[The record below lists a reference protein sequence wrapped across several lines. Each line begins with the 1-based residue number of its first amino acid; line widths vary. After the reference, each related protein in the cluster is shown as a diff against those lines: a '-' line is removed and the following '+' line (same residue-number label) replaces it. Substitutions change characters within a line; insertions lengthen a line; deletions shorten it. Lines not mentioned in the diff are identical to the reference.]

1 VGLNLSFAHNETLL
15 PLKRIKLKKM
25 PSIKIIL
32 TEDHQILRDGVKA
45 LIASENILIIG
56 EASSGAELWKLLEK
70 DQPDIILMD
79 ISLPDAS
86 GIELTRLISERYP
99 RIKVLILSMYTDESF
114 INQAIKSGA
123 KGYLH
128 KNTTREEMLIAIDT
142 VYSGNDFYS
151 ENISKIILKNYIEK
165 ARMNSDEILDPHE
178 VLSKREIE
186 ILKMFAEGFINKEIA
201 DRLFISIRTVES
213 HKNHIMQKL
222 SLKTQV
228 ELVKYSIRHNL
239 INI

>member
-1 VGLNLSFAHNETLL
+1 M
-15 PLKRIKLKKM
+15 PIRIV
-25 PSIKIIL
+25 L
-32 TEDHQILRDGVKA
+32 TEDHQILRDGVKS
-45 LIASENILIIG
+45 LIASDNIKITG
-56 EASSGAELWKLLEK
+56 EASTGSELWKLLEGEK
-70 DQPDIILMD
+70 PDIILMD
-79 ISLPDAS
+79 ISLPDTS
-86 GIELTRLISERYP
+86 GIELTRLISERFP
-99 RIKVLILSMYTDESF
+99 DIKVLILSMYTDESF

-151 ENISKIILKNYIEK
+151 DNISKIILKSYIEK
-165 ARMNSDEILDPHE
+165 AKLNAEESLNPHE

-186 ILKMFAEGFINKEIA
+186 ILTMFAEGFINKEIA
-201 DRLFISIRTVES
+201 DKLFISIRTVES

-222 SLKTQV
+222 NLKTQV
-228 ELVKYSIRHNL
+228 ELVKYAIRHNL

>member
-1 VGLNLSFAHNETLL
+1 
-15 PLKRIKLKKM
+15 M

-32 TEDHQILRDGVKA
+32 TEDHQLLRDGIKA
-45 LIASENILIIG
+45 LIASDNIEIIG
-56 EASSGAELWKLLEK
+56 EASNGAELWKLMESMS
-70 DQPDIILMD
+70 PDIILMD
-79 ISLPDAS
+79 ISLPDVS
-86 GIELTRLISERYP
+86 GIELTRTLSERFP
-99 RIKVLILSMYTDESF
+99 EVKVLILSMFTDESF
-114 INQAIKSGA
+114 INQAIKAGA

-142 VYSGNDFYS
+142 VYSGSEFYS
-151 ENISKIILKNYIEK
+151 DNISKIILKNYIDK
-165 ARMNSDEILDPHE
+165 AKKNGEDFSNPHE
-178 VLSKREIE
+178 ILSKREIE

-222 SLKTQV
+222 NLKTQV

>member
-1 VGLNLSFAHNETLL
+1 MS
-15 PLKRIKLKKM
+15 
-25 PSIKIIL
+25 SIRIIL
-32 TEDHQILRDGVKA
+32 TEDHQLLRDGIKA
-45 LIASENILIIG
+45 LIASENIEVTG
-56 EASSGAELWKLLEK
+56 EASTGAELWKLLENE
-70 DQPDIILMD
+70 QPDIILMD
-79 ISLPDAS
+79 ISLPDTS

-99 RIKVLILSMYTDESF
+99 RIRVLILSMFKDESF
-114 INQAIKSGA
+114 IHQAIKAGA

-151 ENISKIILKNYIEK
+151 DNISKIILKSYIDK
-165 ARMNSDEILDPHE
+165 AKMNTKEEANTHDI
-178 VLSKREIE
+178 LSKREIE
-186 ILKMFAEGFINKEIA
+186 ILVMFANGFINKEIA

-222 SLKTQV
+222 NLKTQV
-228 ELVKYSIRHNL
+228 ELLKYAIRHNL

>member
-1 VGLNLSFAHNETLL
+1 
-15 PLKRIKLKKM
+15 M
-25 PSIKIIL
+25 PIHIIL
-32 TEDHQILRDGVKA
+32 TEDHQILRDGVKS
-45 LIASENILIIG
+45 LIASENIKITG
-56 EASSGAELWKLLEK
+56 EASTGAELWKLLESEK
-70 DQPDIILMD
+70 PDIILMD
-79 ISLPDAS
+79 ISLPDTS
-86 GIELTRLISERYP
+86 GIELTRLLSERFP
-99 RIKVLILSMYTDESF
+99 EIKVLILSMYTDESF

-151 ENISKIILKNYIEK
+151 DNISKIILKSYIEK
-165 ARMNSDEILDPHE
+165 AKLNAEELLNPHE

-186 ILKMFAEGFINKEIA
+186 ILTMFAEGFINKEIA
-201 DRLFISIRTVES
+201 DKLFISIRTVES

-222 SLKTQV
+222 NLKTQV
-228 ELVKYSIRHNL
+228 ELVKYAIRHNL